1 MIAYPSKS
9 LPILFAS
16 DAVVAGGSFAG
27 VAAALNLRRRG
38 LRVTLVEPRTYLGRE
53 ACAALRPWVVMG
65 AFEPVEWLR
74 RLLQANGHAL
84 QAGQEIPLHL
94 DQTKIYLEDLL
105 LAEGVNLVYA
115 STPIQVLS
123 GQVSGGAGRVSG
135 LVIGNKSGRQVLQAG
150 LLVDASEN
158 ALCARLAGAEF
169 EPDPAEALYG
179 MTLEITGAHDFPE
192 TVLRVP
198 ESVGIEGSQVK
209 LHPSYAGRSP
219 MLVECWLRL
228 PAGSGLEAAMQRD
241 LAARHA
247 SLRLASHL
255 LTAEARFY
263 WGNWTAA
270 SFELHGVHTTR
281 MAGGIPAWAKPWE
294 SALLPQPAPV
304 PVSAFAGLLEG
315 LWCLN
320 AAARFPKAGEWL
332 NDPLAAAWLGENMAD
347 HLAALPRFEA
357 VTSRELASPA
367 HAAEPSEFEIREP
380 ESPVQGK
387 RFDRLPVPA
396 QAIPLFKQSQ
406 VLVVGGGTSGAT
418 AAAVCAREGVQT
430 ILVEMNPALGGTG
443 TLGGVRTYWM
453 GNRQGFVPQIQ
464 KAVDEVHRQI
474 NFQPKPPWILWN
486 EQAKSL
492 ALLQEAEAAG
502 VEFFWNA
509 ACVGAVMEG
518 NRVCGAV
525 MATRWG
531 PLAVKAEVSIDASGD
546 GDLAAAAGAPWLLG
560 DEVEAASMWTAF
572 PNFHSPGDGNSSN
585 FTSALDVSNVLDLTR
600 GILEGRRRNRGAEA
614 SRYERWPGKTA
625 STEQDILPLPPSIDE
640 VIHDHGIYMAP
651 RESRH
656 IWGEDV
662 LTLTDQL
669 RLRAWPDVVCVCFS
683 NYDIKGHSTTDWNR
697 IGLLPPN
704 LDIEIPYRALLP
716 RQIDGL
722 LVAGKAFSAR
732 SDAVPAI
739 RMQPDLENLGGAVGL
754 AAARCTQLGCQPRD
768 LPVLKLQ
775 ERLVE
780 LGALP
785 DSVLGRTTAQPEYSD
800 LELAEWARRIQADP
814 PPWAYNNMGLEQ
826 KHRER
831 IPLVEVLSAGA
842 RAIPHLEC
850 ELQAASG
857 ARQVLLAQALALLGS
872 KAGVPLLVHRLQEI
886 LHEEVLPPRQA
897 YMFNANQHPP
907 DQGAMPEPVYL
918 LYALGMAADRRSLPV
933 LEEVVDLLSFDEAG
947 LWDARAN
954 PYHYIHAVCYAAER
968 LGDSEAIPILQR
980 LHAHPLLHGLTRKG
994 GIDPNYLHD
1003 RQASLEIAIE
1013 RALARCGDRQGY
1025 DTLISYLDDARSLLA
1040 EAAWRGLC
1048 AIAGSD
1054 LGKDSTS
1061 WKSWLEAQGSGK
1073 LPCVPFIQPPNI

>member
-1 MIAYPSKS
+1 MIVYPSKS
-9 LPILFAS
+9 LPILYAS
-16 DAVVAGGSFAG
+16 DAVVAGGSFTG
-27 VAAALNLRRRG
+27 VAAALALSRQG
-38 LRVTLVEPRTYLGRE
+38 LQVTLVEPRTYLGRE

-65 AFEPVEWLR
+65 GFEPVPWLR
-74 RLLQANGHAL
+74 RLLQASGHAL
-84 QAGQEIPLHL
+84 EPGQEIPLHL
-94 DQTKIYLEDLL
+94 DQAKIYLEDLL
-105 LAEGVNLVYA
+105 LAAGVNLVYA
-115 STPIQVLS
+115 STPMQVLS
-123 GQVSGGAGRVSG
+123 QQFPDGSSRVSG

-169 EPDPAEALYG
+169 GPDPAEALYG
-179 MTLEITGAHDFPE
+179 LTLEITGAHDFPE
-192 TVLRVP
+192 TTLAVP
-198 ESVGIEGSQVK
+198 ESVGIKGNHVR

-228 PAGSGLEAAMQRD
+228 PGGSGLEAAMQRD

-270 SFELHGVHTTR
+270 SYELHGVHTTH
-281 MAGGIPAWAKPWE
+281 MTGSPPAWAAPLE
-294 SALLPQPAPV
+294 SVLLPQPAPV
-304 PVSAFAGLLEG
+304 PVSAFAGPLEG
-315 LWCLN
+315 LWSLN
-320 AAARFPKAGEWL
+320 ASARFPQAGEWF
-332 NDPLAAAWLGENMAD
+332 NDPLAAAWLGES
-347 HLAALPRFEA
+347 LAQTLATAPRAEA
-357 VTSRELASPA
+357 VTPLELASPA
-367 HAAEPSEFEIREP
+367 HAAEPSEFEIREQA
-380 ESPVQGK
+380 SPVLGK
-387 RFDRLPVPA
+387 RFDMQPVPA

-406 VLVVGGGTSGAT
+406 VLVMGGGTSGAT
-418 AAAVCAREGVQT
+418 AAAACAREGAHTV
-430 ILVEMNPALGGTG
+430 LVEMNPALGGTG

-453 GNRQGFVPQIQ
+453 GNRQGFVKRIQ
-464 KAVDEVHRQI
+464 EAVDEIHRQI

-492 ALLQEAEAAG
+492 ALLREAEAAG
-502 VEFFWNA
+502 VEMIWNA
-509 ACVGAVMEG
+509 ACVGAVMQG
-518 NRVCGAV
+518 SRVCGAV
-525 MATRWG
+525 LATRWG
-531 PLAVKAEVSIDASGD
+531 PMAVKAEVSIDASGD

-560 DEVEAASMWTAF
+560 DEVEAATMWTAF
-572 PNFHSPGDGNSSN
+572 PNFHSPGDGNSGN

-625 STEQDILPLPPSIDE
+625 SPEQDILPLPPSIDE

-656 IWGEDV
+656 TWGEVV

-683 NYDIKGHSTTDWNR
+683 NYDVKGHSTTDWNR

-732 SDAVPAI
+732 SDAVPSI

-754 AAARCTQLGCQPRD
+754 AAALSAQLGCLPRE
-768 LPVLKLQ
+768 LPVAKIQ
-775 ERLVE
+775 ERLIK

-785 DSVLGRTTAQPEYSD
+785 GSILGRATVLPEYSD
-800 LELAEWARRIQADP
+800 AELGEWARSIEADP
-814 PPWAYNNMGLEQ
+814 PPWDYNNMGLEV
-826 KHRER
+826 KRSDR

-842 RAIPHLEC
+842 RAIPHLEG
-850 ELQAASG
+850 ELQAAAG
-857 ARQVLLAQALALLGS
+857 ERQVLLAQALALLGS
-872 KAGVPLLVHRLQEI
+872 KAGVPLLVHRLQKI
-886 LHEEVLPPRQA
+886 LGAEVLPPRQA

-918 LYALGMAADRRSLPV
+918 LYALGMVADRRSLPV
-933 LEEVVDLLSFDEAG
+933 LEEVVDLLNFDEAS

-954 PYHYIHAVCYAAER
+954 PYHYVHAVCYVAER
-968 LGDSEAIPILQR
+968 LGDPQAIPILQR
-980 LHAHPLLHGLTRKG
+980 LHAHPLLHRLTRKG

-1003 RQASLEIAIE
+1003 RQASLEIAIG

-1025 DTLISYLDDARSLLA
+1025 ETLISYLDDTRSLLV
-1040 EAAWRGLC
+1040 EAAWRGLRL
-1048 AIAGSD
+1048 ITGSD
-1054 LGKDSTS
+1054 LGKDPAS
-1061 WKSWLEAQGSGK
+1061 WKSWLEAQGSGR
-1073 LPCVPFIQPPNI
+1073 LPCAPFIQPTNI